1 MAYNYYDNFSGR
13 ASTNQAFQ
21 SNNLSNKFYH
31 HGGIINSN
39 NGRHYNHQQHLD
51 RGSSVLTKNKK
62 NMLIREER
70 PSNVTGNV
78 YYPGH
83 DQPLMAMMVVDSS
96 PSSPSSNSQEGGR
109 GYSQI
114 PGKQRMQSKKHN
126 VTDKHYNKPGS
137 ASGEEKTL
145 SRSSKK
151 RVNGMT
157 AGTTPALR
165 SAKDED
171 YLTTKKVQ
179 QLNQNYICNLSF
191 FHTECSNNSF

>member
-13 ASTNQAFQ
+13 TSTNQPFQ

-31 HGGIINSN
+31 HSGIINSN
-39 NGRHYNHQQHLD
+39 NDRHYNHQHPQQHVD
-51 RGSSVLTKNKK
+51 RGSSVLMKNKK
-62 NMLIREER
+62 NMIIREER
-70 PSNVTGNV
+70 PSNMAGHV

-109 GYSQI
+109 GYSGI
-114 PGKQRMQSKKHN
+114 PGKQRMQSKKN
-126 VTDKHYNKPGS
+126 NITDRNYSKPQS
-137 ASGEEKTL
+137 ASGEEKIV

-151 RVNGMT
+151 RVNGMPT
-157 AGTTPALR
+157 GTTPALR

-171 YLTTKKVQ
+171 YLTTKKVI
-179 QLNQNYICNLSF
+179 LIKMFVLPIIALAKMF
-191 FHTECSNNSF
+191 F